1 MGKITDKGFVTTL
14 TDDYSVFLN
23 AGNSLKQMTVKNFRQ
38 HLNDNDAEVLN
49 DLAFGFAVN
58 EASASGAAR
67 VDTYGNDH
75 MRAIWEDMKE
85 IVLMDKNGNFCPLN
99 KKDAHFLENGTQ
111 IADTTTHALTGNWAN
126 ADVMVIIPEHYG
138 RIQTVVVGNNTY
150 LRPWF
155 SPVPLP
161 GGYVIPQQVVGKF
174 KASKIS
180 NALRSVPN
188 QVPHA
193 NIKIDAFW
201 SLAQTRSKN
210 HGLANLDFRNY
221 LLVHMMSKYGWRDSQ
236 GCKNSDNSLVWGVGL
251 DGTESTLQSGQS
263 DKFAVQKNIVTGA
276 TLALGVDDGKSAV
289 ADANGDTCHSVNV
302 AGFENPWGQYWE
314 MVGGLCSVG
323 STVYCWRSNFIPP
336 TSSNPTAATFAK
348 VPHVELTRPTA
359 ENNSNNVQNIIAS
372 QDGQGLYFVPQ
383 ASVNAGNITYNDHYY
398 YAANGQLWLFGG
410 TSNYAA
416 SCGLA
421 FAYSSYVW
429 SHSNASVSARLAFY
443 GEVTRVS
450 AERLAELLA
459 A

>member
-180 NALRSVPN
+180 
-188 QVPHA
+188 
-193 NIKIDAFW
+193 
-201 SLAQTRSKN
+201 
-210 HGLANLDFRNY
+210 
-221 LLVHMMSKYGWRDSQ
+221 LLPSGRPKY
-236 GCKNSDNSLVWGVGL
+236 
-251 DGTESTLQSGQS
+251 
-263 DKFAVQKNIVTGA
+263 
-276 TLALGVDDGKSAV
+276 
-289 ADANGDTCHSVNV
+289 
-302 AGFENPWGQYWE
+302 
-314 MVGGLCSVG
+314 
-323 STVYCWRSNFIPP
+323 
-336 TSSNPTAATFAK
+336 
-348 VPHVELTRPTA
+348 RP
-359 ENNSNNVQNIIAS
+359 
-372 QDGQGLYFVPQ
+372 
-383 ASVNAGNITYNDHYY
+383 
-398 YAANGQLWLFGG
+398 
-410 TSNYAA
+410 
-416 SCGLA
+416 
-421 FAYSSYVW
+421 
-429 SHSNASVSARLAFY
+429 
-443 GEVTRVS
+443 
-450 AERLAELLA
+450 
-459 A
+459 